1 MLNGAGNGNDGI
13 AFPCDTD
20 MERKM
25 RLLLLIAVIALG
37 VDALKFDG
45 AYTQSA
51 WREISSQLSRLEA
64 RLDDGDLFDRE
75 VASTDTTERR

>member
-1 MLNGAGNGNDGI
+1 
-13 AFPCDTD
+13 
-20 MERKM
+20 M

-51 WREISSQLSRLEA
+51 WREISSQLSRLQA
-64 RLDDGDLFDRE
+64 GLTDGNLLDRR
-75 VASTDTTERR
+75 VASTETSKQQR

>member
-1 MLNGAGNGNDGI
+1 
-13 AFPCDTD
+13 
-20 MERKM
+20 M

-51 WREISSQLSRLEA
+51 WREISTQLSRLETRLNDSDLLDRRVAATEGTA
-64 RLDDGDLFDRE
+64 RQQ
-75 VASTDTTERR
+75 

>member
-1 MLNGAGNGNDGI
+1 
-13 AFPCDTD
+13 
-20 MERKM
+20 MEPEM

-51 WREISSQLSRLEA
+51 WREISSQLSRLQA
-64 RLDDGDLFDRE
+64 GLNDSNLLDRR
-75 VASTDTTERR
+75 VAGSETTERQR

>member
-1 MLNGAGNGNDGI
+1 
-13 AFPCDTD
+13 
-20 MERKM
+20 M

-37 VDALKFDG
+37 VDALKYDG

-64 RLDDGDLFDRE
+64 RVNDSNLLDRRV
-75 VASTDTTERR
+75 VATETTERQR